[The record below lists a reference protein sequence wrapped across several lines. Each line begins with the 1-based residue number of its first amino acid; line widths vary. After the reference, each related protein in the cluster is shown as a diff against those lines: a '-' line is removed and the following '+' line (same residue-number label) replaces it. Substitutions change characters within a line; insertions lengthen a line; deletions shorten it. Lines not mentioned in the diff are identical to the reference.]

1 MPCRPIESLRDL
13 QRLGG
18 SWPQFVGRVI
28 SCYVDHDVA
37 NWLWN
42 RMFDTNHRRGR
53 LPFERARTQTEAD
66 LVIEMS
72 AISCP

>member
-13 QRLGG
+13 QILGG
-18 SWPQFVGRVI
+18 SWPVFVARVI
-28 SCYVDHDVA
+28 SCYNPDLAD
-37 NWLWN
+37 WYWN
-42 RMFDTNHRRGR
+42 RTFDVNHRRGR